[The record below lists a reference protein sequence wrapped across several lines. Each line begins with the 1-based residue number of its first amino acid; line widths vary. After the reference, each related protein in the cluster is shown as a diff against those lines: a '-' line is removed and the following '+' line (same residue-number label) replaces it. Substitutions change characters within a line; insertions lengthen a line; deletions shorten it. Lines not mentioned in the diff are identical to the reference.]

1 MPTTYKRKTNN
12 PKLAWSSER
21 REAWSQRI
29 REDQSN
35 GKWFKKSKKKI
46 GQAISEGRKAASKRR
61 NLSLARKK
69 GWEKRRQNGNG
80 ISTKTI
86 LNHPPTS
93 LSNNYCPVVDPIKDS
108 LTSESILQVQN
119 FLDQMEKEFGVACL
133 VEDFVKIA
141 IQEKIARIKSIFA
154 E

>member
-21 REAWSQRI
+21 REAWSLRMKQ
-29 REDQSN
+29 ENAN
-35 GKWFKKSKKKI
+35 GTWHKKSKKAI
-46 GQAISEGRKAASKRR
+46 GKAISEGRKAASKRR

-69 GWEKRRQNGNG
+69 GWEKRKQNGNG

-93 LSNNYCPVVDPIKDS
+93 LSDNYCPVVDPIKDS

-133 VEDFVKIA
+133 VEDFVKLA